1 MRQVQAPRSLS
12 EAHLVRGVLEAAG
25 IASSIHGEELTAGEG
40 ARSAVVELRPSVWV
54 ADADAD
60 AAVEVLGDQG
70 QGLMDPEAAS
80 WPETDGRAHEAMA
93 ALFVAADRLQ
103 RDPRRGDL
111 LDEVRVLAPFV
122 AESAA
127 PFGMA
132 VSTWNEIAILS
143 RSIVDDRAVDGE
155 DEVRDR
161 ARALRAFLRPYV

>member
-54 ADADAD
+54 ADADA
-60 AAVEVLGDQG
+60 AVEVLGDQG
-70 QGLMDPEAAS
+70 QGLTDPEAAS

-122 AESAA
+122 AESAE